1 MFVFDLEICTPM
13 QPDSEIF
20 YVCNMLFREA
30 VIAQM
35 VVGRRFGSIWP
46 RPRDMFRP
54 WTFRKACHLRNFRSP
69 PFLTSLFHA
78 YHNNGFC
85 HSFYLKNALRLRPPN
100 LRFRV
105 YQLPANKDRH
115 APFNPRPNS
124 GATCREN
131 SQRCQPRPEIC
142 HPRNFGTRRQGQ
154 GDTAATALH
163 GRECEESVDRGIGGD
178 AAQRGAGYDCTLLKR
193 RAISHPIL
201 NYCHWDSSVT
211 LN

>member
-1 MFVFDLEICTPM
+1 MFVLDLENCTPM
-13 QPDSEIF
+13 QSDSEIF

-30 VIAQM
+30 AV
-35 VVGRRFGSIWP
+35 FSHSIDGGWQEVRQHLTPPP
-46 RPRDMFRP
+46 RHVQAIHHGLSEKLATSGIFAP
-54 WTFRKACHLRNFRSP
+54 HLSS

-131 SQRCQPRPEIC
+131 SQRCLPRPEIC
-142 HPRNFGTRRQGQ
+142 YPRNFGTRR
-154 GDTAATALH
+154 
-163 GRECEESVDRGIGGD
+163 
-178 AAQRGAGYDCTLLKR
+178 
-193 RAISHPIL
+193 
-201 NYCHWDSSVT
+201 
-211 LN
+211 